1 MINYSSACK
10 QKIWNG
16 MVFLA
21 IFFIL
26 HHDRLRANNTSS
38 IIKYIIVFYL
48 FQIFP
53 ISLWFAI
60 IPILILMCALLA
72 ICNICWNYW
81 HGKRP
86 LTKISW
92 FSTVSCRRTGKKN
105 ILDENY
111 HGAYQVNGL
120 HKLNST
126 YYFFS
131 RYFVE
136 SKPCG

>member
-1 MINYSSACK
+1 ME
-10 QKIWNG
+10 WNG
-16 MVFLA
+16 IFS
-21 IFFIL
+21 IFFVL
-26 HHDRLRANNTSS
+26 HHDRLRANSRYLMLISFLILFTWNIKKHIKLFYFVLHQAVCYNFSTAS
-38 IIKYIIVFYL
+38 ITKYIIVFYL

-111 HGAYQVNGL
+111 HGAY
-120 HKLNST
+120 
-126 YYFFS
+126 YA
-131 RYFVE
+131 
-136 SKPCG
+136 